1 MKLKVEIAESVESLW
16 HHKLRTSL
24 TLLGMIFGVGAVI
37 AMLSIGKG
45 AEQEALQL
53 IDAMGLR
60 NLIVKTR
67 VFEESR
73 LKEMRESSPGLT
85 LMDLNA
91 ARETLPFLSTYSAGK
106 QVKVFA
112 LFRKTMESDAEVW
125 GVTPTHARMAGLGI
139 HAGRFLLPV
148 DDVAFAHVCVIGSR
162 VAQVLFPG
170 EDPIGQHLKVNHVW
184 LTVVGVLRDKNLT
197 KNEFQGI
204 TLKGEQNNVYLPLS
218 TALKMFRFGPN
229 EPEID
234 EFRVQLQPGI
244 PSGAAAATL
253 SQLLARHHKE
263 VNDYEL
269 IVPEA
274 LYEQQKKTQNI
285 FTIVMACIAG
295 ISLLVGD
302 GAGADPGDRPAAGPG
317 RPGGRHPA
325 AVHRRD
331 LHHLGAGRVGGD
343 LLRLR
348 PLLPALAGHRLA
360 DRLERPGD
368 PALLRR
374 LRHHRAG
381 VRHLSGP
388 PGLAAQPDRGPAPR
402 LKSGPGPNGL
412 RWCGSRPRRGP
423 GRPRAPLRPH
433 PLPGPGRSAAQS
445 PSSSRAQARDQ
456 GSSGWRR
463 ANSPRPDSVSA

>member
-295 ISLLVGD
+295 ISLLVG
-302 GAGADPGDRPAAGPG
+302 GIGIMNIMLATVLERTREIGL
-317 RPGGRHPA
+317 
-325 AVHRRD
+325 RRA
-331 LHHLGAGRVGGD
+331 LGAREVDIQRQFIAETFTISALGGLVGIFFGFALSF
-343 LLRLR
+343 LLSLATGW
-348 PLLPALAGHRLA
+348 PIGWSVQAILLSFVVCAIIGLVSGIYPALQASRLNPIEA
-360 DRLERPGD
+360 
-368 PALLRR
+368 
-374 LRHHRAG
+374 LRH
-381 VRHLSGP
+381 
-388 PGLAAQPDRGPAPR
+388 D
-402 LKSGPGPNGL
+402 
-412 RWCGSRPRRGP
+412 
-423 GRPRAPLRPH
+423 
-433 PLPGPGRSAAQS
+433 
-445 PSSSRAQARDQ
+445 
-456 GSSGWRR
+456 
-463 ANSPRPDSVSA
+463 